1 MRRYYIAI
9 ILAGVSV
16 LLAVQKPHR
25 STIIQEA
32 PPAPRDSTG
41 SGGTIFI
48 GGGVF
53 FEGSQPAGGRPA
65 RMRREP
71 ARPPRSGWEF
81 PDSVPGWELFR
92 RLFVPDVPVCD
103 TTQRG
108 LNFGRSEPFIARYPV
123 ASDSSTAPDTA
134 APPKSIHLC
143 VPRDVALGPGGDLY
157 VLDGNLR
164 SPYDS
169 AGAPARGLVRVYPSG
184 ATRGDAPERM
194 FFIYDAVDISV
205 DSSGHLWASGRDPG
219 GLIRVYD
226 PDARGEA
233 EPVRVI
239 AGAGVDPGRLM
250 GFGVDGRG
258 NSYVATDDTVVVYP
272 PGARDGDPPIRKI
285 AGPDTFLRRAR
296 DLAIG
301 PGDTL
306 FVLNAFGYWKCGSS
320 APREVTVSV
329 YAPGADGNVEPVRL
343 LVITQEGKTAGSGFA
358 LMRPQ
363 RLAVDDEGSV
373 YVSFDQPSWI
383 AVFRPGAKG
392 VVSPNRILRM
402 DKTGADP
409 RGLAVGKDGA
419 VYVVATPSLVLCL

>member
-1 MRRYYIAI
+1 MRRYYVAI
-9 ILAGVSV
+9 ILAGLSV
-16 LLAVQKPHR
+16 LIAIQKPQR

-32 PPAPRDSTG
+32 RPAPRDSTG
-41 SGGTIFI
+41 PGGATFFD
-48 GGGVF
+48 GGVF
-53 FEGSQPAGGRPA
+53 FEGSQPAGSRGA

-71 ARPPRSGWEF
+71 ARPPRSDWEF
-81 PDSVPGWELFR
+81 PGSVPGWELFR

-108 LNFGRSEPFIARYPV
+108 FNFGRSEPFIARYPV
-123 ASDSSTAPDTA
+123 SSDSSTVPDTM
-134 APPKSIHLC
+134 APPKSVHLC
-143 VPRDVALGPGGDLY
+143 VARDIAFGPGGELY

-184 ATRGDAPERM
+184 AARGDAPERM
-194 FFIYDAVDISV
+194 FFIYDALDISV
-205 DSSGHLWASGRDPG
+205 DSSGHLWASGRDPR

-239 AGAGVDPGRLM
+239 AGAGVDPERLM

-258 NSYVATDDTVVVYP
+258 NSYVATDDAVVVYP

-306 FVLNAFGYWKCGSS
+306 YVLNAFGYWKCGSM
-320 APREVTVSV
+320 APQEVTVSV
-329 YAPGADGNVEPVRL
+329 YAPGADGNAEPVRL
-343 LVITQEGKTAGSGFA
+343 LVITQEGKTAGSGLA
-358 LMRPQ
+358 LVRPQ
-363 RLAVDDEGSV
+363 NLAVDGAGSV
-373 YVSFDQPSWI
+373 YVSFDQPNWI
-383 AVFRPGAKG
+383 AAFRPGAKG
-392 VVSPNRILRM
+392 VVSPRRIFRM
-402 DKTGADP
+402 DSSHTDP
-409 RGLAVGKDGA
+409 NGLAVGKDGA
-419 VYVVATPSLVLCL
+419 VYVVATPSPMLCL

>member
-9 ILAGVSV
+9 ILGGMSV
-16 LLAVQKPHR
+16 LLAVQKPQR

-32 PPAPRDSTG
+32 PPASRDSSG
-41 SGGTIFI
+41 SGGAIFI

-53 FEGSQPAGGRPA
+53 IEGSQPAGGR
-65 RMRREP
+65 RVRQRRN
-71 ARPPRSGWEF
+71 AVSPPRSGWEF
-81 PDSVPGWELFR
+81 LDSLPGWELFR

-103 TTQRG
+103 TTQPRWSFDG
-108 LNFGRSEPFIARYPV
+108 TEPFIARYPV

-134 APPKSIHLC
+134 APSKSVPFC
-143 VPRDVALGPGGDLY
+143 VARDIAFGPGGKLY

-169 AGAPARGLVRVYPSG
+169 AGAPARGLVRVYASG
-184 ATRGDAPERM
+184 AARGDAPERM
-194 FFIYDAVDISV
+194 FFIYDALDISV
-205 DSSGHLWASGRDPG
+205 DSSGHLWASGRDPR

-250 GFGVDGRG
+250 GFDVDGRG
-258 NSYVATDDTVVVYP
+258 NSYVATDDTVVVYS

-285 AGPDTFLRRAR
+285 AGPDTFLRTAR

-306 FVLNAFGYWKCGSS
+306 YVLNAFGYWHCGSM

-363 RLAVDDEGSV
+363 GIAVDKAGSV
-373 YVSFDQPSWI
+373 YVSFDEPKWI
-383 AVFRPGAKG
+383 AAFRPGAKG

-402 DKTGADP
+402 DSTRTDP

-419 VYVVATPSLVLCL
+419 VYVVATPSPMICL